1 MQHTLY
7 QIGVLSDPCC
17 FSSGSEQLSRQG
29 LLSSSGMPQNI
40 QEGLLSSSG
49 TPQIL
54 LENLT
59 SVLYITY
66 NICNIDISVLNLV
79 WFQTSV
85 VSWSHVVLACPFY
98 RWDHLYGRSFQR
110 SKILTF
116 FCCEIRL
123 QDPPP
128 ILTSGGF
135 DDKNRIN
142 AFLDSWWQKC
152 LNYHFWEWMITFWEN
167 VQ

>member
-66 NICNIDISVLNLV
+66 DICNIDISVV
-79 WFQTSV
+79 CGM
-85 VSWSHVVLACPFY
+85 WSLHVHFTGEIIFMV
-98 RWDHLYGRSFQR
+98 GRFKEAKS
-110 SKILTF
+110 
-116 FCCEIRL
+116 
-123 QDPPP
+123 
-128 ILTSGGF
+128 
-135 DDKNRIN
+135 
-142 AFLDSWWQKC
+142 
-152 LNYHFWEWMITFWEN
+152 
-167 VQ
+167 

>member
-1 MQHTLY
+1 MEKNIPIQMQHTLY
-7 QIGVLSDPCC
+7 QFKIGVLSDPCC

-116 FCCEIRL
+116 FVVKSDFKTAPHPQFWHL
-123 QDPPP
+123 AD
-128 ILTSGGF
+128 LTT
-135 DDKNRIN
+135 KI
-142 AFLDSWWQKC
+142 A
-152 LNYHFWEWMITFWEN
+152 
-167 VQ
+167 

>member
-7 QIGVLSDPCC
+7 QFKIGVLSDPCC

-66 NICNIDISVLNLV
+66 DICNIDISVLNLV
-79 WFQTSV
+79 
-85 VSWSHVVLACPFY
+85 
-98 RWDHLYGRSFQR
+98 
-110 SKILTF
+110 
-116 FCCEIRL
+116 
-123 QDPPP
+123 
-128 ILTSGGF
+128 
-135 DDKNRIN
+135 
-142 AFLDSWWQKC
+142 
-152 LNYHFWEWMITFWEN
+152 
-167 VQ
+167 